1 MRLLSVA
8 MTRARERLILTGT
21 ISRSKWETLPATWP
35 GITPRALLAARSCA
49 EWLRLWHV
57 HHAAAAAPLVCWRE
71 LDDATLR
78 TDEGAA
84 VVAGEGKPAP
94 ELDDATLE
102 KLRGKL
108 TRDYPFGAGSG
119 RAAKTSVTA
128 LRRQAEAER
137 EEESE
142 KLFVPPAR
150 RRTMAKRAGTLSATD
165 VGTAHHKF
173 LQHVSLACVSNLED
187 LKAEAQQLTRERL
200 LTAEEAAALDLASLA
215 SFCQS
220 EVGQKI
226 REQAAHVR
234 RELPFTARFAPA
246 ELDEIIG
253 RPNGAGSPDEFV
265 VVQGVADL
273 LVRLPDEMWL
283 LDFKTD
289 QVKAGEIETKVA
301 AYAPQLRLYA
311 LALERIYGRRVTRGW
326 LHFLACG
333 TTASVSLLPRLPA
346 AAEPL

>member
-1 MRLLSVA
+1 M
-8 MTRARERLILTGT
+8 
-21 ISRSKWETLPATWP
+21 
-35 GITPRALLAARSCA
+35 
-49 EWLRLWHV
+49 LRL
-57 HHAAAAAPLVCWRE
+57 A
-71 LDDATLR
+71 
-78 TDEGAA
+78 
-84 VVAGEGKPAP
+84 
-94 ELDDATLE
+94 
-102 KLRGKL
+102 
-108 TRDYPFGAGSG
+108 
-119 RAAKTSVTA
+119 
-128 LRRQAEAER
+128 
-137 EEESE
+137 
-142 KLFVPPAR
+142 
-150 RRTMAKRAGTLSATD
+150 
-165 VGTAHHKF
+165 
-173 LQHVSLACVSNLED
+173 
-187 LKAEAQQLTRERL
+187 
-200 LTAEEAAALDLASLA
+200 
-215 SFCQS
+215 
-220 EVGQKI
+220 
-226 REQAAHVR
+226 
-234 RELPFTARFAPA
+234 ARFAPA